1 MAISKVGG
9 QSNGERQ
16 DAPVKTVHCS
26 GTPYEIGLAHGCQAA
41 PEIHR
46 NVELYTAYFRTRSGV
61 SWEDARK
68 TAVKDYLPNLEEIYP
83 EIIEEMKGIADGAKL
98 TLEDILALNLRSEI
112 LLTAYA
118 DGCTSLSQRTNSGT
132 MVLSE
137 NWDWMYEVRETVVF
151 LRVTGA
157 GSGTMTIHMLTE
169 AGIVGKIGM
178 NSAGVG
184 ICMNAIR
191 CTIKDPA
198 RMPVHIM
205 MRRILQYA
213 HSFDEAKSILNKYG
227 LASSVNFMI
236 ADKNGHFG
244 DFECTPIEIFLIQ
257 PLPSPEGPFITHT
270 NHLYSDVRN
279 RVKDSPAKHSFT
291 RQSRIIELTLTD
303 GEKGVEA
310 SFDSI
315 RARLSDEQGYP
326 LSICRGRP
334 DESMEAHPTLACCMM
349 DLTSGKARF
358 LLGRPCED
366 IPIVEFGL

>member
-1 MAISKVGG
+1 MTIRKVSG
-9 QSNGERQ
+9 QSNGEHQ
-16 DAPVKTVHCS
+16 AAPVKTVHCS
-26 GTPYEIGLAHGCQAA
+26 GTPYEIGLAHGSQAA

-46 NVELYTAYFRTRSGV
+46 NVEIYTAYFRTRSGV
-61 SWEDARK
+61 SWEDARQ
-68 TAVKDYLPNLEEIYP
+68 TAVEDYLPSLEDIYP
-83 EIIEEMKGIADGAKL
+83 EIIEDMKGIADGAKR
-98 TLEDILALNLRSEI
+98 TLEGILALNLRSEI

-132 MVLSE
+132 MLLSE
-137 NWDWMYEVRETVVF
+137 NWDWIHEVGETVVF
-151 LRVTGA
+151 LRITGA
-157 GSGTMTIHMLTE
+157 GSDAMTIHMLTE

-191 CTIKDPA
+191 CTLKDPA
-198 RMPVHIM
+198 RMPVHVM

-213 HSFDEAKSILNKYG
+213 HTFDEAKSTLDKYG

-236 ADKNGHFG
+236 ADRSGNFG

-257 PLPSPEGPFITHT
+257 PVPSPEGPFVTHT

-279 RVKDSPAKHSFT
+279 RVKDTPSKHSFT
-291 RQSRIIELTLTD
+291 RQTRIVELTRAD
-303 GEKGVEA
+303 GERGQEA

-334 DESMEAHPTLACCMM
+334 DETMETHPTLACCMM
-349 DLTSGKARF
+349 DLTLGKARF
-358 LLGRPCED
+358 LLGRPSED
-366 IPIVEFGL
+366 VPIVEFEL

>member
-1 MAISKVGG
+1 MTIRKVSGKT
-9 QSNGERQ
+9 NGERQ
-16 DAPVKTVHCS
+16 AASVKTVHCS
-26 GTPYEIGLAHGCQAA
+26 GTPHEIGLAHGRQAA

-68 TAVKDYLPNLEEIYP
+68 TAVEDYLPNLEDIYP
-83 EIIEEMKGIADGAKL
+83 EIIEEMRGVADGAKL
-98 TLEDILALNLRSEI
+98 TLGDILALNLRSEI

-132 MVLSE
+132 MLLSE
-137 NWDWMYEVRETVVF
+137 NWDWIHEVGETVVF
-151 LRVTGA
+151 LRVTVTEA
-157 GSGTMTIHMLTE
+157 DSDTMAFHMLTE

-191 CTIKDPA
+191 CTLKDPA
-198 RMPVHIM
+198 RLPVHIM

-213 HSFDEAKSILNKYG
+213 HSFNEAKSILDKYG

-236 ADKNGHFG
+236 ADRSGHFG
-244 DFECTPIEIFLIQ
+244 NFECTPIEIFLIQ
-257 PLPSPEGPFITHT
+257 PVPSQGGPFITHT

-279 RVKDSPAKHSFT
+279 RVKDTPSKHSFT
-291 RQSRIIELTLTD
+291 RQSRILELTMAD
-303 GEKGVEA
+303 GETGHEA

-315 RARLSDEQGYP
+315 RARLQGAVP
-326 LSICRGRP
+326 SGETFRGCSNCR
-334 DESMEAHPTLACCMM
+334 
-349 DLTSGKARF
+349 
-358 LLGRPCED
+358 
-366 IPIVEFGL
+366 V